1 MFNSKAYTVQ
11 MNLDVPDSEKRTA
24 EKAVEVF
31 ESLIGEIKIMLEELE
46 QIYVPFSKRQSL
58 DSDEVVENRHI
69 LNKFLN
75 KLKRR
80 FDEVTKKSDFAISLM
95 SEFSTD
101 STVEEL
107 MSSFSANKN
116 ELKKQMDYLLS
127 IFSNLNSPDFKD
139 TLLSAIDSV
148 RKQSSQLKQ
157 LINDRVLDHIDTNI
171 LAKNWDSLVNDKFQ
185 DNMKSKV
192 PLVVQ
197 LYNERQK
204 ALK

>member
-11 MNLDVPDSEKRTA
+11 MNLDVPDSERRVA
-24 EKAVEVF
+24 EKAGETF
-31 ESLIGEIKIMLEELE
+31 ESLIAELKLLLEELE
-46 QIYVPFSKRQSL
+46 LVYVPFSKKQSL
-58 DSDEVVENRHI
+58 DTDEVVENRAT
-69 LNKFLN
+69 LRKFTTRLR
-75 KLKRR
+75 RR
-80 FDEVTKKSDFAISLM
+80 FVHVKNKADKAIALM

-107 MSSFSANKN
+107 MSSFTSNKS
-116 ELKKQMDYLLS
+116 ELEKQMEYLLS

-139 TLLSAIDSV
+139 TLLAAIDSV

-157 LINDRVLDHIDTNI
+157 LVNDRILDHIDTNI
-171 LAKNWDSLVNDKFQ
+171 LAKNWESLVNDKFQ
-185 DNMKSKV
+185 DKMKSKV